1 MKILQV
7 IIVLI
12 FATIEGIAQ
21 RNDSATLVAV
31 STSSYQGSLQNGS
44 WSPDNKFIMCTNW
57 ESGYNQYPA
66 DIFVIDLED
75 YSIASLTTDGES
87 NVNMPGLTWNPVID
101 KVIFSSEKSGD
112 GDQVHIMDPHG
123 LPGSAV
129 RISPW
134 KDRMCWEPG
143 FSPDGE
149 WITYEA
155 HYFHNPKKGIVE
167 TYKIDGTQGP
177 FQLTDTSISAN
188 QPSWSPVGDKIL
200 YQTFDGNTWDIW
212 TMDVDGSNK
221 QNVTGS
227 DPGDKTD
234 ATFSPDGKWIVYSAD
249 NGTLLYANIFIK
261 NLATGQLIQVTDY
274 SGYDGAPSW
283 STDDRIVFE
292 STKKDPDA
300 SSGSTLWIIDAPV
313 NGTSLILQNNSGIP
327 KSYDISQN
335 YPNPFNP
342 TTVINYQLPTNCFV
356 TLKIYDMMGR
366 EIKTLVAKKLSAG
379 NYSVLWDA
387 HNISGGTYFYRLQ
400 AGSYIETK
408 KLVLLK

>member
-1 MKILQV
+1 MLIL
-7 IIVLI
+7 
-12 FATIEGIAQ
+12 AAAEGISQ
-21 RNDSATLVAV
+21 RNDPAVLVAV

-44 WSPDNKFIMCTNW
+44 WSPDNQFIMCTNW
-57 ESGYNQYPA
+57 KSGYNQYPA
-66 DIFVIDLED
+66 DILLIELED
-75 YSIASLTTDGES
+75 YSIISLTTDGES

-101 KVIFSSEKSGD
+101 RVIFSSEKSGN

-134 KDRMCWEPG
+134 SDRMCWEPG

-155 HYFHNPKKGIVE
+155 HYFHNPNRGIVE

-177 FQLTDTSISAN
+177 FQLTDTNISAN
-188 QPSWSPVGDKIL
+188 QPSWSPAGDKIL
-200 YQTFDGNTWDIW
+200 YQAFDGDTWDIW

-261 NLATGQLIQVTDY
+261 NLETGQLIRVTDY

-292 STKKDPDA
+292 STERNPDD
-300 SSGSTLWIIDAPV
+300 SNGSMLWIINATV
-313 NGTSLILQNNSGIP
+313 KGTTFISENNTGMP
-327 KSYDISQN
+327 KYYYMSQN

-342 TTVINYQLPTNCFV
+342 TTIINYQLPVKGLV
-356 TLKIYDMMGR
+356 TLKIYDVVGR
-366 EIKTLVAKKLSAG
+366 EVAALVDGIQNAG
-379 NYSVLWDA
+379 YYNVTFNGA
-387 HNISGGTYFYRLQ
+387 GISSGVYFYRLQ
-400 AGSYIETK
+400 AGTLCNTK
-408 KLVLLK
+408 KLLLMK